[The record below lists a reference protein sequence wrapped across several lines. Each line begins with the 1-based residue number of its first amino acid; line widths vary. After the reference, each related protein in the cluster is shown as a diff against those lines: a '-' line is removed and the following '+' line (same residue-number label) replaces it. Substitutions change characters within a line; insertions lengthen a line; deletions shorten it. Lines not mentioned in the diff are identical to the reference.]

1 MKRWHDCKA
10 RCRGFTLVELVV
22 VMMIITVLAGAL
34 TVTVTN
40 RVKMARRTRALQDI
54 TVLKTALDLYAADN
68 GSAPSTQQGLDALR
82 HKPSSPP
89 VPQNWNGPYIDR
101 PVALDSWGNEYV
113 YHHPGQMNPDGYDI
127 ISYGADGRP
136 GGSDWDEDI
145 TNYAEE

>member
-1 MKRWHDCKA
+1 MKHWHNRKA

-40 RVKMARRTRALQDI
+40 RIKMARRTRALQDI

-68 GSAPSTQQGLDALR
+68 SVPPSTQQGLDALR

-101 PVALDSWGNEYV
+101 PVALDPWGNVYV
-113 YHHPGQMNPDGYDI
+113 YHFPGQMNPQGYDI

-136 GGSDWDEDI
+136 GGNDWDEDI
-145 TNYAEE
+145 ANYGEE